1 MTTSELEIAGADT
14 ALAGSP
20 ASGERRWLWPAGF
33 VIGGLV
39 LLLAYLRQAGL
50 IAIQSDGASN
60 ALQSWD
66 MLHGNLLLHDWALT
80 DISFYTVDLP
90 LYMLTEAMRGLG
102 PGAAHLASALT
113 YTLVV
118 LGAALVAKGR
128 AGGKEGLVRALVAA
142 GIMLAPSLGETS
154 SNLLNLPDHTG
165 TQIPLLA
172 VWLILDR
179 GEPSPRTPPA
189 NRAQARWDE
198 GRQRRRWLVPAAVML
213 VLAWGQIADPLVA
226 YEGMLP
232 VVLVCAIRL
241 YRRRDLLAA
250 GRWTEFWRG
259 HWFELSLA
267 IGAICA
273 AGIAELALRLIR
285 AAGGFSISPPVTTF
299 SPVRELAS
307 HLSVTADSILVVF
320 GANFSGKQLGS
331 SAVIPLLHLIGVALA
346 CWAVARALRR
356 FGGAD
361 MIVQV
366 LAVAMVVLLAAY
378 TFSGSPNVTSGPHEI
393 VGIVPIGAILAGRL
407 LAGTLVAGRH
417 LALAAVL
424 LACNCLI
431 LAHNV
436 VQQPAGDPNAQLA
449 ALLEEHHLSYGLAT
463 YWNASSVTVDSGGR
477 ATVRPVN
484 RNHAGEIDSIARDSV
499 PSWYDPRQHDADFL
513 VIPRPHQSCVKGR
526 IADWLTQARAQF
538 GAPAA
543 TYHGDG
549 FTVLVWNKN
558 LLGHIAA
565 PQGGAC

>member
-1 MTTSELEIAGADT
+1 MATSELEIADADI
-14 ALAGSP
+14 ARAEP
-20 ASGERRWLWPAGF
+20 PPSGERERRWPWAAGF

-50 IAIQSDGASN
+50 MAVQSDGASN

-66 MLHGNLLLHDWALT
+66 MLHGNLLLHGWTLT

-90 LYMLTEAMRGLG
+90 LYMLTEAVRGLG

-118 LGAALVAKGR
+118 AGAALLAKGR
-128 AGGKEGLVRALVAA
+128 VWGKEGLVRALVAA
-142 GIMLAPSLGETS
+142 GIMLAPTLGSTS
-154 SNLLNLPDHTG
+154 GNLLNLPDHTG

-172 VWLILDR
+172 AWLILD
-179 GEPSPRTPPA
+179 
-189 NRAQARWDE
+189 RAQARWDE
-198 GRQRRRWLVPAAVML
+198 GRPRWRWLAPAAVML
-213 VLAWGQIADPLVA
+213 VLAWGQIADPIVA
-226 YEGMLP
+226 YEGVLP

-241 YRRRDLLAA
+241 YHRRDLLAA
-250 GRWTEFWRG
+250 RRWTEFLHERWY
-259 HWFELSLA
+259 ELSLA
-267 IGAICA
+267 VGAICA

-299 SPVRELAS
+299 SPVGELAS

-320 GANFSGKQLGS
+320 GADFSGARLGS
-331 SAVIPLLHLIGVALA
+331 GAIIPLLHLIGVALV

-361 MIVQV
+361 IVVQI

-378 TFSGSPNVTSGPHEI
+378 TFSGSPNVISGPHEI
-393 VGIVPIGAILAGRL
+393 VGIVPIGAALAGRL
-407 LAGTLVAGRH
+407 LAGSLVAGRH
-417 LALAAVL
+417 LILAAVL
-424 LACNCLI
+424 LVCNCLV

-436 VQQPAGDPNAQLA
+436 TQQPPGDSNVALA

-477 ATVRPVN
+477 VTVRPVN
-484 RNHAGEIDSIARDSV
+484 RNQAGKIDSIARDSV

-513 VIPRPHQSCVKGR
+513 VIPPPYKSCVAGTK
-526 IADWLTQARAQF
+526 ADWLTQVKAQF
-538 GAPAA
+538 GAPTA
-543 TYHGDG
+543 TYHRDG
-549 FTVLVWNKN
+549 FTVMVWDKN
-558 LLGHIAA
+558 LLGLIA
-565 PQGGAC
+565 PPEGGAC